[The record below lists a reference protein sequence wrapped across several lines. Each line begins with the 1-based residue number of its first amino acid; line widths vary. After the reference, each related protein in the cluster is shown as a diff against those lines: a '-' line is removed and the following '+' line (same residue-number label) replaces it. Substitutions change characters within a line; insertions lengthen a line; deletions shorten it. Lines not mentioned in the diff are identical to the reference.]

1 MSAERKGPAAARTP
15 PPHSWVQTLQRAWL
29 VRGPLACL
37 LWPLS
42 QLYRAVW
49 ALRTALYRSGLKR
62 STRLPVPVLV
72 VGNVLVGGAGKT
84 PTVIG
89 LVQHL
94 QAQGWRPGVLSRG
107 HGRRGTGCLPV
118 RPDSRAEQVG
128 DEPLL
133 IAQVTGVPVYV
144 GRKRAAAGQALLAAQ
159 PGVNLLLCDDGM
171 QHWALERDLTVLV
184 FDARGCGNRW
194 LLPAGMLRQPWPA
207 PAWGGGP
214 LIVLQ
219 TGLPAGTHPD
229 PALAAGAPAF
239 AATRRLAEQAYNAQ
253 GQRVPL
259 AHWVPPQTP
268 PAPVGRRSEAA
279 PELAQG
285 MPVQAAQ
292 SLLPEPM
299 PRRCAALAGIAQ
311 PEAFFALLRQ
321 RGLHLEHTLA
331 LPDHADSASLLQ
343 ALAPYP
349 PDLVW
354 LCTEKDAVKL
364 FPALRHSGSSR
375 PPVYAVA
382 LEQEP
387 EAGFYVAVAQ
397 ALGRIAQP

>member
-1 MSAERKGPAAARTP
+1 MGAERKGQAQAHAR
-15 PPHSWVQTLQRAWL
+15 PPHAWVQTLQRAWL
-29 VRGPLACL
+29 VRGALACL
-37 LWPLS
+37 LWPISL
-42 QLYRAVW
+42 LYRAAW
-49 ALRTALYRSGLKR
+49 ALRSALYRSGLKR

-72 VGNVLVGGAGKT
+72 VGNVVVGGAGKT
-84 PTVIG
+84 PTAIG

-94 QAQGWRPGVLSRG
+94 QTQGWRPGVLSRG
-107 HGRRGTGCLPV
+107 HGRSGSACLAV
-118 RPDSRAEQVG
+118 RPDSSAEQVG

-133 IAQVTGVPVYV
+133 IARATGVPVYV
-144 GRKRAAAGQALLAAQ
+144 GRKRAAAGQALLAAH

-259 AHWVPPQTP
+259 AHWVPGPGP
-268 PAPVGRRSEAA
+268 GPGPRPASA
-279 PELAQG
+279 
-285 MPVQAAQ
+285 
-292 SLLPEPM
+292 
-299 PRRCAALAGIAQ
+299 RCAALAGIAQ

-331 LPDHADSASLLQ
+331 LPDHADSATLLQ

-349 PDLVW
+349 PDLLW

-364 FPALRHSGSSR
+364 FPALRHNGGGTQH
-375 PPVYAVA
+375 PVYAVA

-387 EAGFYVAVAQ
+387 EAGFYAAVAQ